1 MVAADKNLCA
11 ACYKES
17 LRQERLGK
25 QHKTIAALD
34 EMDNSDMEDVG
45 VPLDEAEIPET
56 EIPEL
61 DSSFDDD
68 DEGYIDEDR
77 ENGDD

>member
-1 MVAADKNLCA
+1 MRLVVGKDGSQSVTLPGGKILCRSYDRLA
-11 ACYKES
+11 PDLRDTPAGFAPKKLS
-17 LRQERLGK
+17 L
-25 QHKTIAALD
+25 D
-34 EMDNSDMEDVG
+34 D
-45 VPLDEAEIPET
+45 ET

>member
-1 MVAADKNLCA
+1 
-11 ACYKES
+11 
-17 LRQERLGK
+17 
-25 QHKTIAALD
+25 
-34 EMDNSDMEDVG
+34 MEDVG

-61 DSSFDDD
+61 DGSFDDD

>member
-1 MVAADKNLCA
+1 MPHVIKRVCVRKGSASSIRPLPHSTKWIIQIWRT
-11 ACYKES
+11 S
-17 LRQERLGK
+17 
-25 QHKTIAALD
+25 
-34 EMDNSDMEDVG
+34 